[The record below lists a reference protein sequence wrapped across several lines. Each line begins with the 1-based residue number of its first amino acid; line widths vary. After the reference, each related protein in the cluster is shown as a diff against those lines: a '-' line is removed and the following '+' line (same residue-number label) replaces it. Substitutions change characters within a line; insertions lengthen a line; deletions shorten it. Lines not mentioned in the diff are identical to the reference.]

1 MANIDLMS
9 RHYVT
14 CHVSRVRH
22 NYSSSSVITDVR
34 SQVSASKNLEGNNC
48 YQFEM
53 LFDAAGFEF

>member
-22 NYSSSSVITDVR
+22 NYSSSSVITDVS
-34 SQVSASKNLEGNNC
+34 SQVIESKTFRRQYLL
-48 YQFEM
+48 FEM